1 MRDKDL
7 YGQVLG
13 LVKPWK
19 VKEVKLSMEEQKVE
33 IWVEWPKGKKVAC
46 PECRELCTIHD
57 HREERSWRH
66 LDTCQFK
73 TIIHCR
79 IPRAKCPSHGINTIK
94 VAWAEPHS
102 RFTNMFERFAIDMLQ
117 ASQNRDKA
125 SEILK
130 ISWDEINHI
139 MGKAVQRG
147 LQRRQAEPIDYLG
160 IDEKNFRKGHSYI
173 TVLNDLKSGRVIEV
187 AEDRKKES
195 VGIVWESLTQ
205 EQKDKVRA
213 IAMDMWP
220 AFINSARKYLPNS
233 DIVHDKFHISKH
245 LGKAVDK
252 VRYKENKMLIREEID
267 FLKGTKYLWLKK
279 KANWTEGERNKFQK
293 LKNEQLDVGRA
304 WSIKELFTRLWAY
317 TYETSARKFF
327 KRWYF
332 WATHSR
338 LKPIIEVAKMIK
350 EHLSNILTYL
360 RHRITNAVTE
370 GLNSKIQQIKA
381 TARGFRNFNNYRIA
395 ILFHCGKLSLY
406 PQ

>member
-1 MRDKDL
+1 M
-7 YGQVLG
+7 GEG
-13 LVKPWK
+13 LV
-19 VKEVKLSMEEQKVE
+19 
-33 IWVEWPKGKKVAC
+33 ADD
-46 PECRELCTIHD
+46 RE
-57 HREERSWRH
+57 
-66 LDTCQFK
+66 
-73 TIIHCR
+73 
-79 IPRAKCPSHGINTIK
+79 
-94 VAWAEPHS
+94 
-102 RFTNMFERFAIDMLQ
+102 
-117 ASQNRDKA
+117 
-125 SEILK
+125 
-130 ISWDEINHI
+130 
-139 MGKAVQRG
+139 
-147 LQRRQAEPIDYLG
+147 
-160 IDEKNFRKGHSYI
+160 
-173 TVLNDLKSGRVIEV
+173 
-187 AEDRKKES
+187 KES
-195 VGIVWESLTQ
+195 VSMVWGSLTQ

-220 AFINSARKYLPNS
+220 AFINSAGEYLPNS

-252 VRYKENKMLIREEID
+252 VRYKENKMLIKEEID

-279 KANWTEGERNKFQK
+279 KDNWTEGERNKFQE

-304 WSIKELFTRLWAY
+304 WSIKELFTKFWAY
-317 TYETSARKFF
+317 NYKTSARKFF

-360 RHRITNAVTE
+360 KHRITNAVAE

-381 TARGFRNFNNYRIA
+381 TARGFRNFDNYRIA

>member
-1 MRDKDL
+1 
-7 YGQVLG
+7 
-13 LVKPWK
+13 
-19 VKEVKLSMEEQKVE
+19 MEELKVE

-46 PECRELCTIHD
+46 PECGELCVTHD

-79 IPRAKCPSHGINTIK
+79 MPRAKCPSHGINTIK
-94 VAWAEPHS
+94 VAWAEAHS

-125 SEILK
+125 REILK

-147 LQRRQAEPIDYLG
+147 LKRRRAEPIEYLG

-173 TVLNDLKSGRVIEV
+173 TVLSDLKGGRVIEV
-187 AEDRKKES
+187 AEDREKES
-195 VGIVWESLTQ
+195 VSMVWGSLTQ

-220 AFINSARKYLPNS
+220 AFINSAGEYLPNS

-252 VRYKENKMLIREEID
+252 VRYKENKMLIKEEID

-279 KANWTEGERNKFQK
+279 KDNWTEGERNKFQE

-304 WSIKELFTRLWAY
+304 WSIKELFTKFWAY
-317 TYETSARKFF
+317 NYKTSARKFF

-360 RHRITNAVTE
+360 KHRITNAVAE

-381 TARGFRNFNNYRIA
+381 TARGFRNFDNYRIA